1 MAVVATAQRDVRV
14 DNAELRRAIA
24 VYASVVKQTL
34 ANVVKEQARLMCR
47 DMVDF
52 TPPFES
58 KPSTGGQKVG
68 GGFTLKARNKGR
80 ASAERDIRKIFA
92 PLPQAQAGTVAKYG
106 NPSVFAAWMNQKMA
120 LPEPHQPGYIFD
132 IAKRD
137 GVWLTSTTHWD
148 YFKQVENS
156 AKSRKATFYLQ
167 PNMGDLDRI
176 HRRLRGSPHYRVN
189 ESKTSEKV
197 YVEDFKMVARYVKK
211 VQQRVGKLKSGW
223 WWAGHMLGKMRQAQW
238 ISEQGSSTAICNKQ
252 LTGDKPGVL
261 IGNSIARKHSQA
273 WHLFALARNYRH
285 FALRNQIIQ
294 ILKGD
299 RNRGRILEAANKL
312 KGISI
317 STQP

>member
-14 DNAELRRAIA
+14 DNTELRRAIA
-24 VYASVVKQTL
+24 VYASVVKQKL
-34 ANVVKEQARLMCR
+34 ADVVQDQARLMCR

-58 KPSTGGQKVG
+58 KPSTGGQQVG

-92 PLPQAQAGTVAKYG
+92 PLPQAQAGSVAKYG
-106 NPSVFAAWMNQKMA
+106 SPSVFAAWMNQKMD

-132 IAKRD
+132 IAKRQ

-148 YFKQVENS
+148 YFKQVES
-156 AKSRKATFYLQ
+156 GAKSRKSTFFLQ
-167 PNMGDLDRI
+167 PNMGDLELI
-176 HRRLRGSPHYRVN
+176 HKRLRGSPHYRVN
-189 ESKTSEKV
+189 ETKTSEKV
-197 YVEDFKMVARYVKK
+197 YVEDFKMVVRYIKK

-223 WWAGHMLGKMRQAQW
+223 WWAGHMLGKMRRADW
-238 ISEQGSSTAICNKQ
+238 ISDQGSSTAICNKQ
-252 LTGDKPGVL
+252 LIGDKPGVL

-273 WHLFALARNYRH
+273 WHLFSLARNYRH
-285 FALRNQIIQ
+285 FALRNQVIQ

-299 RNRGRILEAANKL
+299 KNRGRLLEAAWKL
-312 KGISI
+312 KGIDI
-317 STQP
+317 SHQP